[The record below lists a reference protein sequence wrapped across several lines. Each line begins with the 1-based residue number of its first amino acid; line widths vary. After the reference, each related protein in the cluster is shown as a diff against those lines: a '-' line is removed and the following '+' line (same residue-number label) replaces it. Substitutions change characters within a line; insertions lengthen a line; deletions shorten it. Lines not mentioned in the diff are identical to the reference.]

1 MLSRTAEIR
10 LALLFVLLAALTTFV
25 WAPLDSETPAFYEFR
40 RQAYIGDALL
50 PMVAG
55 GGILLCA
62 AVHVVAQLGR
72 APEGDS
78 RPPFDRLT
86 LVFFVLFGGI
96 VALSLALMYWAGPA
110 ALALFGPSGDE
121 APTYRQM
128 RSSFPWKYTGFVL
141 GGFTL
146 VFGLTSLLEGR
157 MRLVRVLTSILA
169 VLLLILVFDV
179 PFDTILLPPNGDF

>member
-1 MLSRTAEIR
+1 
-10 LALLFVLLAALTTFV
+10 
-25 WAPLDSETPAFYEFR
+25 
-40 RQAYIGDALL
+40 
-50 PMVAG
+50 
-55 GGILLCA
+55 
-62 AVHVVAQLGR
+62 
-72 APEGDS
+72 
-78 RPPFDRLT
+78 
-86 LVFFVLFGGI
+86 
-96 VALSLALMYWAGPA
+96 
-110 ALALFGPSGDE
+110 
-121 APTYRQM
+121 M